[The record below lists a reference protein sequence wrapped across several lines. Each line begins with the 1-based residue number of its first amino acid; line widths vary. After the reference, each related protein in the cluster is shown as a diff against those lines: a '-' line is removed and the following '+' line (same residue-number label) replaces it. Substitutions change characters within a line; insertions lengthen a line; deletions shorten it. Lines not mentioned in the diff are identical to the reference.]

1 MDNNIL
7 KKIKTIIKNEDLSNG
22 RALQEIAELIDSA
35 EKPNFAGKK
44 PGDRFSYKGIE
55 WVILGEEQGGVLCVT
70 SKAICRKEFDKDG
83 CNNWKDASLRKYL
96 NTEFVAK
103 LNKDDL
109 LTMECDLVADNG
121 DKAYGKACNFVGLLS
136 CDLYRKYRDIIP
148 HYDSWV
154 WTCTPWTCDPTLAH
168 SVRGVATSGILYYN
182 GTSNAHGVVPACI
195 FILNR

>member
-22 RALQEIAELIDSA
+22 RALQEIAKLIDSA

-44 PGDRFSYKGIE
+44 PGDRFFYQGIE

-70 SKAICRKEFDKDG
+70 AKAICRKEFDKDG

-103 LNKDDL
+103 LDKDDL
-109 LTMECDLVADNG
+109 IVMECDLVADNG

-148 HYDSWV
+148 RYDAWI
-154 WTCTPWTCDPTLAH
+154 WTCTPWACDPAFAGY
-168 SVRGVATSGILYYN
+168 VRGVDTSGELNLNEAYRAY
-182 GTSNAHGVVPACI
+182 GVVPACI

>member
-1 MDNNIL
+1 MENNIL

-44 PGDRFSYKGIE
+44 PGDRFFYKGIE

-109 LTMECDLVADNG
+109 IAMECDLVADNG
-121 DKAYGKACNFVGLLS
+121 DRSYGKACNFVGLLS

-148 HYDSWV
+148 HYDCWV
-154 WTCTPWTCDPTLAH
+154 WTCTPWACDPTNASGVR
-168 SVRGVATSGILYYN
+168 SVRTSGGLSYDGASTAY
-182 GTSNAHGVVPACI
+182 GVVPACI

>member
-1 MDNNIL
+1 MDNTIIE
-7 KKIKTIIKNEDLSNG
+7 KIKTIIKNEDLSNG
-22 RALQEIAELIDSA
+22 RVLREIAKLIDSA
-35 EKPNFAGKK
+35 EKPNFSGKK
-44 PGDRFSYKGIE
+44 PGDKFIYKGIE

-70 SKAICRKEFDKDG
+70 TKAICRKEFDKDG

-109 LTMECDLVADNG
+109 VAMECDLVADNG

-136 CDLYRKYRDIIP
+136 CDLYRKYRGIMP
-148 HYDSWV
+148 RYGCWV
-154 WTCTPWTCDPTLAH
+154 WTCTPWSCDPTHAYF
-168 SVRGVATSGILYYN
+168 VRGVGTSGVLHISYASL
-182 GTSNAHGVVPACI
+182 AIGVVPACI